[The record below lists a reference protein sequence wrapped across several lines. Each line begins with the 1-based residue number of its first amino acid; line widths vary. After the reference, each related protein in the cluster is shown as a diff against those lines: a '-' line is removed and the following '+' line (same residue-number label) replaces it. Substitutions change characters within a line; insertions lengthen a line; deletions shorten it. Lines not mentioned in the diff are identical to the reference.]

1 MMNAHRLLASLALA
15 SLAMTAAARPYVD
28 QQSPYGTETIVVGND
43 AGRNRIVAQTV
54 TAGLTGDLMRVELTI
69 GCDGGALILEVV
81 NLAPRSSLP
90 GTVVR
95 SRTTIDAASIPNP
108 PEVRTFDLDRWPSM
122 SGGDQFAIVLR
133 NETGSCTAV
142 KGPMAPD
149 GSSYPGG
156 EGYFRNA
163 GATSIAW
170 LQFLDFGKTGD
181 LGFKTIVN
189 VPVDSPPCIVNGV
202 ATPIPG
208 FLPICRCIEDQ
219 GLRDFR
225 CALLHPEY
233 FLFRNL
239 PTPLRVNE
247 KFKVKWTLV
256 VYASMKGV
264 VEIDDRLP
272 PGFIG
277 SPKAPLTF
285 FVDQVPV
292 GQSITLEYD
301 AVAPSKPGRYKLET
315 GLDEG
320 RMQTFIDVIR

>member
-1 MMNAHRLLASLALA
+1 MNAHRFLIAVVLVSLTMA
-15 SLAMTAAARPYVD
+15 AAARPYVD
-28 QQSPYGTETIVVGND
+28 QQSPCGKDTIIVGND
-43 AGRNRIVAQTV
+43 GGSNRIVAQTV

-69 GCDGGALILEVV
+69 GCDGGALIIEIV

-108 PEVRTFDLDRWPSM
+108 PEVRTFDLDRRPSM
-122 SGGDQFAIVLR
+122 SDGDQFAIVLR

-142 KGPMAPD
+142 KGPTALD
-149 GSSYPGG
+149 GSSYPRG
-156 EGYFRNA
+156 EGYFTSA
-163 GATSIAW
+163 GVTPVGW
-170 LQFLDFGKTGD
+170 FQFLDFGDTGD

-189 VPVDSPPCIVNGV
+189 VPADSPPCIVNGM
-202 ATPIPG
+202 ATPFPG
-208 FLPICRCIEDQ
+208 FLPVCRCISDE

-225 CALLHPEY
+225 CALMHPEY

-239 PTPLRVNE
+239 PTPMRVNQ

-256 VYASMKGV
+256 VYTPMEGV
-264 VEIDDRLP
+264 VEIFDQLP
-272 PGFIG
+272 AGFIG

-285 FVDQVPV
+285 FVDQVPA
-292 GQSITLEYD
+292 GQSLTLEYD

-315 GLDEG
+315 GFDEG
-320 RMQTFIDVIR
+320 QMQTFIDVVR